1 MLVGASETMDVWFKS
16 PPYIGHDSFAAANA
30 VTLSS
35 IASARRIAKTLLVRF
50 MSETPFVFRKDSFLT
65 YSRCSRET
73 ALRQDIC
80 HSRNGSAVNTK
91 FITRTTDT
99 IPLPALPLRLRRG
112 PRYPSL
118 GALVSPRR
126 FPRTVCILA
135 VAIQLSMRFI
145 LLGRAKARWFLERGF
160 PGSVFPRRAGALR
173 HADAQSACL
182 RGMRRTSI
190 CKSVRFRLAYIIIGV
205 KLFPARLRA
214 IPPASALPAAF
225 PFSQLS
231 LPPAADGTASAGVG
245 IPA

>member
-1 MLVGASETMDVWFKS
+1 MQSRNSPAS
-16 PPYIGHDSFAAANA
+16 G
-30 VTLSS
+30 
-35 IASARRIAKTLLVRF
+35 F
-50 MSETPFVFRKDSFLT
+50 MSQQKLLQTTNSLLTPQIRYRFLR
-65 YSRCSRET
+65 SRPPR
-73 ALRQDIC
+73 R
-80 HSRNGSAVNTK
+80 RPR
-91 FITRTTDT
+91 F
-99 IPLPALPLRLRRG
+99 LPV
-112 PRYPSL
+112 
-118 GALVSPRR
+118 GALVSSRR
-126 FPRTVCILA
+126 FAGAIFSLA

-160 PGSVFPRRAGALR
+160 PGSVFPRRVGALR

-190 CKSVRFRLAYIIIGV
+190 CKSVRFRLAYIIIGAA
-205 KLFPARLRA
+205 LFPARPQA